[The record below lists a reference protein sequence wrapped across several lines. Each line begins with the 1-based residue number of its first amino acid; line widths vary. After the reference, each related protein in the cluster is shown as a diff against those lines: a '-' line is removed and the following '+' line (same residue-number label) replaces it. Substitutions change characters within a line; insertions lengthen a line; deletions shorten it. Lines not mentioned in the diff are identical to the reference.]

1 MTQFVKNGKFIVG
14 FVVGLLALSFQGIA
28 TALTQEELMQE
39 AIMEKIK
46 SHDRLLEALE
56 RIDWFGDLRLRYEI
70 KNRAN
75 DNSLAND
82 SDGHLD
88 TARPRVRL
96 RFGAKAHVYKD
107 LDLVFRLS
115 TGGTSSTSGNQ
126 TLGQT
131 FGQKA
136 INVNLAYALFRPSIW
151 GLNGLVLEGGKVK
164 NKFMKSEV
172 VWDND
177 VNFEGLTESYDKKLG
192 DTKFRLVL
200 GQYFLEETDRT
211 PTTGGSQPV
220 DDPWIAAW
228 QGQLYQNTSIGKFKF
243 AIAFYDYQNL
253 TDNAVTNQLGAGDGQ
268 RNSQLTATN
277 VNTTNVRTLDLMGE
291 WSTPIRDKNFKLFG
305 EYAVNLDADAVTGNN
320 TIAQD
325 LNTAWQIGFQ
335 YGHKKFKKFG
345 GWKVKAMYRVVQQD
359 AVFYALNSSDFHD
372 GGTNA
377 KGVKLQ
383 AKVAL
388 RKGVMVNY
396 TFYSTKNE
404 RGDISGGQY
413 DIPGHHQFDLKFNF

>member
-46 SHDRLLEALE
+46 SHDRLLEAFE

-96 RFGAKAHVYKD
+96 RFGARAHAYKD

-126 TLGQT
+126 TLGET
-131 FGQKA
+131 FNQKA
-136 INVNLAYALFRPSIW
+136 IDVNLAYASFTPSIW

-172 VWDND
+172 LWDND

-228 QGQLYQNTSIGKFKF
+228 QSQLHQNTSLGKFKF

-277 VNTTNVRTLDLMGE
+277 VNTTNIRTFNFMGE
-291 WSTPIRDKNFKLFG
+291 WNTPILGYDFRLFG
-305 EYAVNLDADAVTGNN
+305 EYAFNTDADAVAGNN
-320 TIAQD
+320 TIADD
-325 LNTAWQIGFQ
+325 LHTACQLGIQF
-335 YGHKKFKKFG
+335 GHKKLRHLG
-345 GWKVKAMYRVVQQD
+345 DWELMGLYRVIQQD

-377 KGVKLQ
+377 KGVKLH

-404 RGDISGGQY
+404 RGDISG
-413 DIPGHHQFDLKFNF
+413 

>member
-1 MTQFVKNGKFIVG
+1 MTQFIKNGKFIIG
-14 FVVGLLALSFQGIA
+14 FVAGLLALSFQGIA
-28 TALTQEELMQE
+28 NALTQEELMQE

-46 SHDRLLEALE
+46 SHERLLEALE
-56 RIDWFGDLRLRYEI
+56 SIDWFGDFRLRYEI

-75 DNSLAND
+75 DNSLVND

-96 RFGAKAHVYKD
+96 RFGAKAHIYKN

-136 INVNLAYALFRPSIW
+136 INVNLAYASFKPKIR

-177 VNFEGLTESYDKKLG
+177 VNFEGLTESYDIKLG

-268 RNSQLTATN
+268 RNSQLTTTN
-277 VNTTNVRTLDLMGE
+277 VNTTNIRTFNSLGE
-291 WSTPIRDKNFKLFG
+291 WKTFISSYYFKLFG
-305 EYAVNLDADAVTGNN
+305 DYAFNTDADAVSGNN
-320 TIAQD
+320 TIAD
-325 LNTAWQIGFQ
+325 GLDAAWQFGVQF
-335 YGHKKFKKFG
+335 GHEKLRYLG
-345 GWKVKAMYRVVQQD
+345 DWQLMGLYRVIQQD
-359 AVFYALNSSDFHD
+359 AVFYALTDSDFHD

-377 KGVKLQ
+377 KGIKMQ
-383 AKVAL
+383 AKMAL
-388 RKGVMVNY
+388 RKGITMNY

-404 RGDISGGQY
+404 RGDISGGRY
-413 DIPGHHQFDLKFNF
+413 DILGHHQFDLEFKF

>member
-46 SHDRLLEALE
+46 SHDRLLDALE
-56 RIDWFGDLRLRYEI
+56 RIDWFGDLRFRYEI

-82 SDGHLD
+82 TDGHLD

-96 RFGAKAHVYKD
+96 RFGAKAHVYKN
-107 LDLVFRLS
+107 LDLIFRLS

-136 INVNLAYALFRPSIW
+136 INVNLAYASFKPTIW
-151 GLNGLVLEGGKVK
+151 GLNGLALDGGKVK
-164 NKFMKSEV
+164 NKFMKSGV

-177 VNFEGLTESYDKKLG
+177 VNFEGLTESYDKKFG
-192 DTKFRLVL
+192 DTKLRLVL

-220 DDPWIAAW
+220 DDPWIVAW

-243 AIAFYDYQNL
+243 ALAFYDYQNL

-277 VNTTNVRTLDLMGE
+277 VNTTNIRTFNFMGE
-291 WSTPIRDKNFKLFG
+291 WNTPILGYDFRLFG
-305 EYAVNLDADAVTGNN
+305 EYAFNTDADAVAGNN
-320 TIAQD
+320 TIAD
-325 LNTAWQIGFQ
+325 GLDTSWQLGTQF
-335 YGHKKFKKFG
+335 GHEKLTYFG
-345 GWKVKAMYRVVQQD
+345 DWKLMGLYRVIQQD
-359 AVFYALNSSDFHD
+359 AVFYALTGSDFHD

-377 KGVKLQ
+377 KGIKLQ
-383 AKVAL
+383 AKMAL
-388 RKGVMVNY
+388 RNGIAVNY

-413 DIPGHHQFDLKFNF
+413 DIPGHHQFDLKFKF